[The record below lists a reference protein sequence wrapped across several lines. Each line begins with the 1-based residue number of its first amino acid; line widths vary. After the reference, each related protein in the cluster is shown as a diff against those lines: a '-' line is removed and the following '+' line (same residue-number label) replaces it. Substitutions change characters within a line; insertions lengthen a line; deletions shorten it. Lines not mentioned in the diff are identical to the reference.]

1 MEETMNCHQNHE
13 LRDIL
18 SKSEVEM
25 GSIHSTESQL
35 HEHEEESPNVPD
47 Q

>member
-1 MEETMNCHQNHE
+1 MEETMNCHQNHV
-13 LRDIL
+13 LRGKLTKD
-18 SKSEVEM
+18 EVEM
-25 GSIHSTESQL
+25 DSIHSTESQL